1 MRGQRCQHGMT
12 LIELLVTVVILG
24 FAVGIM
30 SGAFSQIAQML
41 RVSTEQSNGFLGRW
55 NQSRALYD
63 MVSNMVIDPALEQ
76 PFSGQPMQLDM
87 VTLALPD
94 GPRGV
99 ARRARLRLNP
109 SQTDDDSTDLLL
121 ENPAAADKP
130 SPIALTRFPDRLEFR
145 FVDHKGQEHTQWPP
159 SGTAV
164 YRALPSAI
172 LIRQVDGN
180 RLVVRMAAYEGN
192 LSLNNNNMA
201 KAFGV
206 GQ

>member
-1 MRGQRCQHGMT
+1 MKRQRYQHGMT

-30 SGAFSQIAQML
+30 SGAFTQIAQML
-41 RVSTEQSNGFLGRW
+41 RVSTEHSNGFLGRW

-63 MVSNMVIDPALEQ
+63 MVSNMVIDPALEK
-76 PFSGQPMQLDM
+76 PFAGQPMQLDM

-99 ARRARLRLNP
+99 ARRARLRLK
-109 SQTDDDSTDLLL
+109 SADTDDDSTELWL
-121 ENPAAADKP
+121 ENPAVADTP
-130 SPIALTRFPDRLEFR
+130 SSIGLARFPGRLEFR
-145 FVDHKGQEHTQWPP
+145 FVDHKAQEHTQWPP
-159 SGTAV
+159 GGTTI

-172 LIRQVDGN
+172 LIRQVDGS
-180 RLVVRMAAYEGN
+180 RLVVRMAAYEGS
-192 LSLNNNNMA
+192 LSLKNNA
-201 KAFGV
+201 IAQAFGV